1 MSTNNGAEALSRLLA
16 QAEKQGY
23 LTVDDIIDCVDSL
36 DLPIQVV
43 DWITST
49 LTTRSVLIYDTVPT
63 KVSTL
68 DDDDEEYKDY
78 AQSDYEKL
86 YDEIIRTAPSL
97 EAFIN
102 QVRTIVPPQ
111 YKEITHLKYQVAEG
125 NEYARKRMIEMQLRQ
140 AIRLA
145 YQRSKAYDLDLEE
158 SISTACMALII
169 AVDQYKPDENGTF
182 GGFAAYRILRIMER
196 EQPTKRPLIYYPVHK
211 QTGYIASYQILKSFG
226 CVECPSINECEKIKT
241 MIRKQY
247 PDCSE
252 SDPVDIIN
260 QCIPLESFDDII
272 ENIQVSSYEMH
283 GKEIP
288 YDDAVDMFFYPFLVD
303 YEDIPF
309 EIAAE
314 ESLKE
319 QVRAVLCTIPPR
331 EAEVLKLRCGID
343 CKEPLTLEEVGELFE
358 VTRER
363 IRQIEAKALRRL
375 RHPKRAKILDGYI
388 EKTLK
393 ERNNPEEEQQE
404 IGKKKRKRRRKEKL
418 L

>member
-1 MSTNNGAEALSRLLA
+1 MSTNNGAEALSRLLE

-43 DWITST
+43 DWITSS

-63 KVSTL
+63 KTSAV
-68 DDDDEEYKDY
+68 DDDEEYKDY

-102 QVRTIVPPQ
+102 QVRTIVPTQ
-111 YKEITHLKYQVAEG
+111 YKEITHLKYQVVEG
-125 NEYARKRMIEMQLRQ
+125 NEYARKRMIEMHLRQ
-140 AIRLA
+140 AVRLA

-182 GGFAAYRILRIMER
+182 GGFAAYRMLRIMER
-196 EQPTKRPLIYYPVHK
+196 EQPTKRPLVYYPVHK
-211 QTGYIASYQILKSFG
+211 QTSYITSYQVLKSFG
-226 CVECPSINECEKIKT
+226 CFECPSISECEKIKT
-241 MIRKQY
+241 MIRRQN

-252 SDPVDIIN
+252 NDLVDIIN
-260 QCIPLESFDDII
+260 QCIPLESFDEII

-283 GKEIP
+283 GSEIS
-288 YDDAVDMFFYPFLVD
+288 YDDAVDMFFYPFPVD

-309 EIAAE
+309 DIAAE
-314 ESLKE
+314 ESLKD

-404 IGKKKRKRRRKEKL
+404 IGKKKGKRRRKEKL